1 MEQYIYNQIE
11 FLCRNYCNNNGEL
24 LLNIADEYE
33 DIIRNGFKPNDYGI
47 TNINDIPLYLEWGVM
62 LYGFFLKDNKVLALV
77 DDFHTGPPEP
87 YEYELEYIPIDLLE
101 LAIQIII
108 NENHEIL
115 DYMEQKH
122 HYTGLTDAQVL
133 ESRRKNGANVLTPP
147 EKEPLWKQFLE
158 KFGDPLIIILMI
170 AGALSIG
177 ISCYEFFGLGQG
189 AAVFF
194 EPVGIFVAILLATGL
209 AFYFELQAD
218 KEFTILNQVNDDE
231 PVEVIRNGNTTQ
243 IPRKDIV
250 VGDIVILNT
259 GEEVPADS
267 ELLEA
272 TSLHMDEST
281 LTGEPMCGKS
291 VDEKDFDKA
300 ATYPT
305 NHVMKGT
312 KVMEGHGI
320 CRVLAV
326 GDKTEQ
332 GKVFEAVQIDDSV
345 KTPLNEQLD
354 GLSDWITKVS
364 YGFAA
369 LIVIGRIIM
378 YFVTNGTDC
387 FGSMEQVAPFI
398 AYVLQTL
405 MIAVTLVVVAVPEG
419 LPMAVTLSLAYS
431 MRRMLKTNNLVR
443 KMHACE
449 TMGATTVIC
458 TDKTGTLT
466 QNLMSVDEMKVYGDT
481 PKDVLNEGLAVNST
495 ASIDFS
501 DKNKPQILGN
511 PTEGALLLWLNKKGV
526 DYRSVR
532 ESVKTVAEV
541 PFSTERKYMATIVE
555 SVVLRGKKVLY
566 VKGAPEIVYGL
577 CKKTS
582 VSKEDVD
589 KQLTEYQSRAMRTL
603 GFAYQVLNDG
613 DKAIEDNKIVADKL
627 CFIGV
632 AAIADPV
639 RLDVPS
645 AVKECVDAG
654 IRVKIVTGDT
664 PGTAKEIARQIGL
677 WNGAKDTERN
687 IITGPEFA
695 ALSDEEL
702 QERILDL
709 KIISRARPM
718 DKKRLVETL
727 QKKNQVVAV
736 TGDGTN
742 DAPALRAAHVGL
754 SMGDG
759 TSVAK
764 EASDITIID
773 NSFSSIGKAVMWG
786 RSLYQNI
793 QRFLLFQLTVNVTAC
808 FLVLCGA
815 FMGTES
821 PLTVTQMLW
830 INLIM
835 DTFAAMALASL
846 PPSESVMKDRP
857 RDRNAFI
864 LNKPMLREIIG
875 VGGFFFLMLL
885 GMLYIFQHA
894 EVNQLTDL
902 LHLQLGAKGHVSTYE
917 LTLLFTT
924 FVMTHFFYLFNAR
937 AFETG
942 RSALHFKGCNGLL
955 TIVAIILVG
964 QIAMVELPGLQ
975 QFFNV
980 EGLKLT
986 DWIIIIIGSSFVLWV
1001 REIWHLFTKK

>member
-1 MEQYIYNQIE
+1 
-11 FLCRNYCNNNGEL
+11 
-24 LLNIADEYE
+24 
-33 DIIRNGFKPNDYGI
+33 
-47 TNINDIPLYLEWGVM
+47 
-62 LYGFFLKDNKVLALV
+62 
-77 DDFHTGPPEP
+77 
-87 YEYELEYIPIDLLE
+87 
-101 LAIQIII
+101 
-108 NENHEIL
+108 
-115 DYMEQKH
+115 MEQKH

-133 ESRRKNGANVLTPP
+133 ESRKKNGANVLTPT

-177 ISCYEFFGLGQG
+177 ISCYEFFGLGQD

-243 IPRKDIV
+243 VPRKDIV
-250 VGDIVILNT
+250 VGDIVVINT
-259 GEEVPADS
+259 GEEVPADC

-272 TSLHMDEST
+272 TSLHMDESS
-281 LTGEPMCGKS
+281 LTGEPMCFKS
-291 VDEKDFDKA
+291 IDEKDFDKA

-364 YGFAA
+364 YRFAA

-481 PKDVLNEGLAVNST
+481 AKDVLNEGLAVNST

-555 SVVLRGKKVLY
+555 SVALKGKKVFY
-566 VKGAPEIVYGL
+566 VKGAPEIVFGL

-613 DKAIEDNKIVADKL
+613 DKAIEDNEIVVDKL

-677 WNGAKDTERN
+677 WNDAKDTERN

-702 QERILDL
+702 LERILDL

>member
-1 MEQYIYNQIE
+1 MEKKVH
-11 FLCRNYCNNNGEL
+11 
-24 LLNIADEYE
+24 YE
-33 DIIRNGFKPNDYGI
+33 
-47 TNINDIPLYLEWGVM
+47 
-62 LYGFFLKDNKVLALV
+62 
-77 DDFHTGPPEP
+77 
-87 YEYELEYIPIDLLE
+87 
-101 LAIQIII
+101 
-108 NENHEIL
+108 
-115 DYMEQKH
+115 
-122 HYTGLTDAQVL
+122 GLTDAEVL
-133 ESRRKNGANVLTPP
+133 ESRKKYGANLLTPP
-147 EKEPLWKQFLE
+147 EKDPLWKQFLE
-158 KFGDPLIIILMI
+158 KFEDPLIIILMI
-170 AGALSIG
+170 AGVLSIG
-177 ISCYEFFGLGQG
+177 ISFYEYFGLGEG
-189 AAVFF
+189 GEVFF
-194 EPVGIFVAILLATGL
+194 EPAGIFVAILLATGL

-231 PVEVIRNGNTTQ
+231 PVEVIRNGNVKQ
-243 IPRKDIV
+243 IPRKDVV

-259 GEEVPADS
+259 GEEVAADG
-267 ELLEA
+267 ELIEA
-272 TSLHMDEST
+272 VQLHLDEST
-281 LTGEPMCGKS
+281 LTGEPVCGKS
-291 VDEKDFDKA
+291 INKEEFDKN

-320 CRVLAV
+320 FRVLAV
-326 GDKTEQ
+326 GDTTEQ
-332 GKVFEAVQIDDSV
+332 GKVFEAAQIDDSV

-354 GLSDWITKVS
+354 ALSDWITKVS

-369 LIVIGRIIM
+369 LIIIGRIAVYLIS
-378 YFVTNGTDC
+378 NGTDC
-387 FGSMEQVAPFI
+387 FGSMEQIAPFI

-405 MIAVTLVVVAVPEG
+405 MIAVTLIVVAVPEG

-431 MRRMLKTNNLVR
+431 MRRMLRTNNLVR

-466 QNLMSVDEMKVYGDT
+466 QNQMKVDDIKVYATNVSDN
-481 PKDVLNEGLAVNST
+481 VINEGFAVNST

-501 DKNKPQILGN
+501 IVTKPQVLGN
-511 PTEGALLLWLNKKGV
+511 PTEGALLLWLSSKGI
-526 DYRSVR
+526 DYRMLR
-532 ESVKTVAEV
+532 ESVNIVKEL

-555 SVVLRGKKVLY
+555 SAAIPDKKVLY
-566 VKGAPEIVYGL
+566 VKGAPEIIFNI
-577 CKKTS
+577 CKISDVDKGT
-582 VSKEDVD
+582 VD
-589 KQLTEYQSRAMRTL
+589 KQLITYQERAMRTL
-603 GFAYQVLNDG
+603 GFAYQVLEND
-613 DKAIEDNKIVADKL
+613 DTVIENDKL
-627 CFIGV
+627 IAGSLHFIGI

-639 RLDVPS
+639 RADVPN
-645 AVKECVDAG
+645 AVKECLNAG
-654 IRVKIVTGDT
+654 INIKIVTGDT
-664 PGTAKEIARQIGL
+664 PGTAKEIGRQIGL
-677 WNGAKDTERN
+677 WSSTDTDNN
-687 IITGPEFA
+687 IITGPEF
-695 ALSDEEL
+695 EEL
-702 QERILDL
+702 TDEQLLDRIEDL
-709 KIISRARPM
+709 KIIARARPM
-718 DKKRLVETL
+718 DKKRLVEAL

-742 DAPALRAAHVGL
+742 DAPALHTAHVGL

-846 PPSESVMKDRP
+846 PPSESVMQDKP
-857 RDRNAFI
+857 RNRNAFI
-864 LNKPMLREIIG
+864 LNKQMIANIVG
-875 VGGFFFLMLL
+875 VGGFFFVMLL
-885 GMLYIFQHA
+885 GLLYIFQHA
-894 EVNQLTDL
+894 DIHQLTDL
-902 LHLQLGAKGHVSTYE
+902 LTLQLGEKGHVTAYE
-917 LTLLFTT
+917 LTLLFTI

-942 RSALHFKGCNGLL
+942 RSALHFKGCKGLL
-955 TIVAIILVG
+955 TIVAIIMIG
-964 QIAMVELPGLQ
+964 QVAMVEIPGLQ

-980 EGLKLT
+980 CGLSLQ
-986 DWIIIIIGSSFVLWV
+986 DWIIIIVGSSLVLWV
-1001 REIWHLFTKK
+1001 REGWHLITKR